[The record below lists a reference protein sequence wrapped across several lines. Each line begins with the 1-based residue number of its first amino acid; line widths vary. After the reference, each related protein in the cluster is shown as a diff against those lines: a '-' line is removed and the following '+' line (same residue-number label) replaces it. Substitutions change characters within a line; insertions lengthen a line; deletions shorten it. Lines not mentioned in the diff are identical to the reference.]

1 MSSYNYNQDGGLET
15 FMRSQVKSLAQRS
28 DSTALKRVGVLV
40 ELAYGQ
46 KLPFRVTRKDLNSK
60 CLSEDEISALEN
72 EGCLR
77 HIDGGIYEILERAYD
92 LVINKTVSPK
102 AEGLVKMYE
111 DQFLPRK
118 KGVDDED

>member
-1 MSSYNYNQDGGLET
+1 
-15 FMRSQVKSLAQRS
+15 MRSFAVARISLGTETVSLAGYPSPARS
-28 DSTALKRVGVLV
+28 ANRS
-40 ELAYGQ
+40 
-46 KLPFRVTRKDLNSK
+46 
-60 CLSEDEISALEN
+60 ISALES
-72 EGCLR
+72 EGYLR

-118 KGVDDED
+118 KGVDDEERLTGLSECLSNIMENK